1 MASKSLLAAPP
12 RVLNIGLRSFA
23 DDLAARGV
31 AVAHV
36 DWRPPA
42 AGREKAM
49 DVLFWLSKFEKKIKK
64 ANDEGL
70 RRMLAADPVLV
81 DVIPAGKAMPKL
93 GKHVVLHAGPPITW
107 ERMCGPMQGA
117 VAGAIVFEGWAPNLK
132 AATRLAA
139 SGAIELQPNHK
150 YGAVGP
156 MTGITTRSM
165 PVMVV
170 ENRAFGNK
178 TYCMGNEGL
187 GKGMRFGA
195 NDDEG
200 LGRIRWLRDDFG
212 PLLGAALRA
221 AGGLELAPLIAR
233 GLAMGDEMH
242 QRNVACSALTL
253 RALAPHFAR
262 HAPGAET
269 LARSLA
275 FIGGN
280 EQFFLNIGMA
290 MGKAVMDPVRGIEAC
305 SLVAAMCR
313 NGTDF
318 GIRLSGTGDQW
329 FTAPVEMPQGLY
341 FPGYSEADA
350 NPDMGDS
357 AIMETVGLGAFAM
370 AAAPA
375 VMGFVGAG
383 RASDALA
390 FTRAMGGITLT
401 KNPRWTIPALDGQGV
416 PAGIDVRKVAASAI
430 QPAINTGIAHRKPGV
445 GQVGAGVARAPLAC
459 FDQGL

>member
-1 MASKSLLAAPP
+1 M
-12 RVLNIGLRSFA
+12 
-23 DDLAARGV
+23 
-31 AVAHV
+31 
-36 DWRPPA
+36 
-42 AGREKAM
+42 
-49 DVLFWLSKFEKKIKK
+49 
-64 ANDEGL
+64 
-70 RRMLAADPVLV
+70 
-81 DVIPAGKAMPKL
+81 PAGKAMPGL
-93 GKHVVLHAGPPITW
+93 AGKRGERVLLHSGPPIAW

-132 AATRLAA
+132 AAFALAA
-139 SGAIELQPNHK
+139 KGGIEFHPNHHF
-150 YGAVGP
+150 GAVGP

-165 PVMVV
+165 PVMVC

-178 TYCMGNEGL
+178 TYCMVNEGL
-187 GKGMRFGA
+187 GKVMRFGA
-195 NDDEG
+195 NDDEV
-200 LGRIRWLRDDFG
+200 LGRIAWLRDDFG

-221 AGGLELAPLIAR
+221 LGGLELAPLISR

-253 RALAPHFAR
+253 RALAPHMAR
-262 HAPGAET
+262 EAPGAET

-275 FIGGN
+275 FIAGN

-290 MGKAVMDPVRGIEAC
+290 MGKSIMDPVRNIDDC
-305 SLVAAMCR
+305 SLVSAMCR

-318 GIRLSGTGDQW
+318 GVRLSATGDQW

-383 RASDALA
+383 RATDAVA
-390 FTRAMGGITLT
+390 FTRAMGEITAT

-416 PAGIDVRKVAASAI
+416 PAGIDVRKVAASGV

-445 GQVGAGVARAPLAC
+445 GQVGAGVARAPLKC
-459 FDQGL
+459 FDQALGAFAATLGFRK